1 MKNKGNIGTTL
12 VVIIL
17 SAFIFVFGGPGTTK
31 REPNTYYAVY
41 VDGKKIGMVDSAI
54 KFDDYINTQE
64 EKLKEKY
71 GVDTIYTPKGVE
83 VKKLI
88 TYDNNV
94 DSYDDIYRKLVNNK
108 SFTIKGVVITIS
120 DKENSEFE
128 TKQINVV
135 DKKLF
140 DDAVIEIIKVFVDD
154 EKYQAF
160 MDDNQ
165 EKISYTGSN
174 IEDIYIREDI
184 TYREDYISTNDKIFF
199 DVDELE
205 KYLLYS
211 SLAEQDTYVVKAGDT
226 IETVAEANKLN
237 VQEFLIAN
245 PMFTSKNNLLY
256 ESQVVSVGLIN
267 PMFSIVEEVHSVEEQ
282 AKKYTTEVKYDED
295 LFLGYN
301 YVEREGENGLELVTK
316 KYQYINGLLMDATV
330 MNSVEVKPSV
340 SEILVKGEKYV
351 PNVADLSYWAWPTDR
366 PYTITTYFEYRWGS
380 FHDALDIYVGYG
392 SSIYAANNGVV
403 VNAVGGCSPGYTRC
417 NGGRGNYIIVNHNA
431 GGYYTI
437 YMHLRDFNVSVGQ
450 TVARGQKIAT
460 MGNTGYVVPVPSS
473 YNPYGGTHLHFG
485 VMVGG
490 PNGTPVNPL
499 NLY

>member
-1 MKNKGNIGTTL
+1 MKNKGNIGTTF

-17 SAFIFVFGGPGTTK
+17 SAFIFVFGGAGFTK

-41 VDGKKIGMVDSAI
+41 VDGKKMGMVDSAI

-88 TYDNNV
+88 TYDNSV

-108 SFTIKGVVITIS
+108 SFTIKGVVITIR
-120 DKENSEFE
+120 DQDNSEFV

-140 DDAVIEIIKVFVDD
+140 DEAVIEIIKVFVDD

-174 IEDIYIREDI
+174 IEDIYIREDV

-211 SLAEQDTYVVKAGDT
+211 SLAKQDTYVVKAGDT

-267 PMFSIVEEVHSVEEQ
+267 PMLSIVEEVHSVEEQ
-282 AKKYTTEVKYDED
+282 EKKYTTEVKYDED
-295 LFLGYN
+295 LVLGYN
-301 YVEREGENGLELVTK
+301 YVERPGENGLELVTK
-316 KYQYINGLLMDATV
+316 KYQYVNGLLVDATV
-330 MNSVEVKPSV
+330 MNSEEVKPSV
-340 SEILVKGEKYV
+340 SEILIKGEKYV
-351 PNVADLSYWAWPTDR
+351 L
-366 PYTITTYFEYRWGS
+366 YRS
-380 FHDALDIYVGYG
+380 F
-392 SSIYAANNGVV
+392 
-403 VNAVGGCSPGYTRC
+403 
-417 NGGRGNYIIVNHNA
+417 GR
-431 GGYYTI
+431 
-437 YMHLRDFNVSVGQ
+437 
-450 TVARGQKIAT
+450 
-460 MGNTGYVVPVPSS
+460 
-473 YNPYGGTHLHFG
+473 
-485 VMVGG
+485 
-490 PNGTPVNPL
+490 
-499 NLY
+499 

>member
-12 VVIIL
+12 VVIII

-41 VDGKKIGMVDSAI
+41 VDGKKIGMVDSET
-54 KFDDYINTQE
+54 KFEDYINTQE

-120 DKENSEFE
+120 DKDNSEFE

-174 IEDIYIREDI
+174 IEDIYIREDV

-282 AKKYTTEVKYDED
+282 DKRYTTEVKYDEN
-295 LFLGYN
+295 LVLGYN

-316 KYQYINGLLMDATV
+316 KYQYVNGLLVDATV
-330 MNSVEVKPSV
+330 MNSEEVKPSV

-351 PNVADLSYWAWPTDR
+351 PNVADLSYWAWPTR
-366 PYTITTYFEYRWGS
+366 SSYVITTNYEYRWGS
-380 FHDALDIYVGYG
+380 FHAAIDIAGTGYGSPVYASNNGTVIKIYTGCVPGVTMCNYGNGNYIVIDHNIGGYTTQYNHLKDIYVKEG
-392 SSIYAANNGVV
+392 
-403 VNAVGGCSPGYTRC
+403 
-417 NGGRGNYIIVNHNA
+417 
-431 GGYYTI
+431 
-437 YMHLRDFNVSVGQ
+437 L
-450 TVARGQKIAT
+450 TVQRGQQIAT
-460 MGNTGYVVPVPSS
+460 VGNTGWVDPLPTAS
-473 YNPYGGTHLHFG
+473 NPLAGVHLHFEVRRYG
-485 VMVGG
+485 
-490 PNGTPVNPL
+490 NHINPFSL
-499 NLY
+499 FR